1 MPFTMLT
8 LGTAPI
14 KGFFRNKRKVVQ
26 IGHGRVG
33 VHMAIQGPKGTGTSL
48 IADTLIAE
56 RDGVSRLFE
65 ITRSLEASTAEVRIS
80 GVNSSNAGDSLFEI
94 VTTAKDLQTT
104 LTELMPNIA
113 PTSRTSVALNTPAAV
128 EAFCQ
133 YWTSLGKSQEVPV
146 VLLVNENPDVLA
158 YFEANPAVLS
168 QFKGLGVNCWFL
180 SQKALPQAILA
191 NCKIHLNTG
200 YYRGEAIAL
209 GSCLFKSE
217 DDKEEFLV
225 QIGQ

>member
-33 VHMAIQGPKGTGTSL
+33 LHIAIQGPTGTGTSL

-56 RDGVSRLFE
+56 REGVSRLFE
-65 ITRSLEASTAEVRIS
+65 ITRSLEASTAEVKIS
-80 GVNSSNAGDSLFEI
+80 GVNPSNAGDSLFEI
-94 VTTAKDLQTT
+94 VTTAKDLPTA
-104 LTELMPNIA
+104 LMELMPNIT
-113 PTSRTSVALNTPAAV
+113 PTSHTTVELNTPAAV

-133 YWTSLGKSQEVPV
+133 YWISLGKPQEVPV
-146 VLLVNENPDVLA
+146 VLLANENPYVLA
-158 YFEANPAVLS
+158 YFEAKSAILS
-168 QFKGLGVNCWFL
+168 QFRGLGISCWFL
-180 SQKALPQAILA
+180 SQKSLPQAILA
-191 NCKIHLNTG
+191 NCPIQLNTG
-200 YYRGEAIAL
+200 YYRGETIAL